1 MIKDEKNMN
10 ENNAYAYTSEMSEL
24 MKNRAE
30 ALKVIAHPDRLKIV
44 KFLSERGTQNVTSI
58 QSVLNLPQ
66 STVSQHL
73 GKLKRSDLVKADR
86 KGLEMYYSIERE
98 YIKQVITGIL

>member
-1 MIKDEKNMN
+1 MITDEKNN
-10 ENNAYAYTSEMSEL
+10 NGNNAYTYTSEMTEL

-58 QSVLNLPQ
+58 QAVLNLPQ

-98 YIKQVITGIL
+98 FIEQVISNIL

>member
-1 MIKDEKNMN
+1 M
-10 ENNAYAYTSEMSEL
+10 TEL

-98 YIKQVITGIL
+98 YIEQVITGIL

>member
-1 MIKDEKNMN
+1 MMTDEKN
-10 ENNAYAYTSEMSEL
+10 NNDNNTYAYTSEMTEL

-98 YIKQVITGIL
+98 YIEQVITGIL